1 MTRPPSEHGDQDI
14 PTQADPTPP
23 VPAAATTN
31 GGGAS
36 GSAAAPPPAR
46 KPATRRGPARLDNVK
61 GFGDMNG
68 DDDDEDDEDKPTEWY
83 TGGAQSGSVVQDPK
97 KKPTR
102 VEDILDGARAAGA
115 VDGTAEDLEDPSK
128 SRRGGGTSAGGA
140 AFRGSGNTLGGNGQE
155 STAVGAPGSTPGAD
169 GGAVGGADPA
179 PLPIVITFWTNGF
192 TVDSGELRKYDDPA
206 NAPFM
211 QAVANGQCPP
221 ELAPADRNQPININL
236 VRKETVYEPPP
247 EPKYRAFQGSG
258 RTLGGTSGPS
268 PEAAAAAPTPGPSSS
283 DAAAGTGEW
292 SVDENTPSTSIQLR
306 LRDGSRIVGKFNLTH
321 AVSDIRNFIRV
332 SSPANGTGAYT
343 LQLSGFPPKK
353 LEDDAQLVS
362 DGLANSVIIQR

>member
-1 MTRPPSEHGDQDI
+1 MTPMTPSEHGDQDI

-36 GSAAAPPPAR
+36 GSASAPPPAR

-68 DDDDEDDEDKPTEWY
+68 DDDDEDDEDKPTEYY

-155 STAVGAPGSTPGAD
+155 STAVGAPASTPGAD

-179 PLPIVITFWTNGF
+179 PLPIVVTFWTNGF
-192 TVDSGELRKYDDPA
+192 TVDAGELRKYDDPA

-236 VRKETVYEPPP
+236 VRKETEYEPPP

-258 RTLGGTSGPS
+258 RTLGGTSDPS
-268 PEAAAAAPTPGPSSS
+268 PAAVPTPGPSSS

-292 SVDENTPSTSIQLR
+292 SVDENAPSTSIQLR

>member
-1 MTRPPSEHGDQDI
+1 MTPMTPSEHGDQDI

-68 DDDDEDDEDKPTEWY
+68 DDDDEDDEDKPTEYY

-115 VDGTAEDLEDPSK
+115 VDGTAEDLEDPPK
-128 SRRGGGTSAGGA
+128 SRRGGGGTSAGGA

-155 STAVGAPGSTPGAD
+155 STAVGAPASTPGAD

-179 PLPIVITFWTNGF
+179 PLPIVVTFWTNGF
-192 TVDSGELRKYDDPA
+192 TVDAGELRKYDDPA

-221 ELAPADRNQPININL
+221 ELAPADRNRPININL
-236 VRKETVYEPPP
+236 VRKETEYEPPP

-258 RTLGGTSGPS
+258 RTLGGTSDPS
-268 PEAAAAAPTPGPSSS
+268 PAAVPTPGPSSS

-292 SVDENTPSTSIQLR
+292 SVDENAPSTSIQLR